1 MMMVYR
7 FAPSPTGY
15 LHVGG
20 ARTAIFN
27 FLLARQANGRF
38 LLRIEDTDRKRSTT
52 GFVAQIQNSLE
63 WLRISWDEPP
73 LFQST
78 RIKRHLEIVRQLLV
92 SGKAYACFCSQE
104 ELDRKRQRAIAQK
117 APLRYDG
124 TCRNLSDAERQQQA
138 AAGIAA
144 VIRLKTAG
152 HDVVFDDVI
161 RGSMRTSGDEIDDF
175 VILRSDGTP
184 VYQIA
189 VVVDDHDMGV
199 SHVIRGEDH
208 LSNTPK
214 QILIYQSL
222 NWPVP
227 VFGHLPLI
235 LGSDRNRLSKRHGAT
250 SVEEFREQGI
260 LAEALFNYLCLLG
273 WSPGNDLEILSLQ
286 ELIENFDINR
296 INKAGA
302 VFDYQKLL
310 WMNSKY
316 LSAMKPEQ
324 LLKILE
330 QQIPDNYRAKL
341 LSDNENA
348 LRLMGML
355 RERCRVASDLV
366 EGAQF
371 YFEHP
376 ANYEEEGVT
385 KHFGEVARNY
395 LEKIRSEISQI
406 EYFNAAALETKIRAI
421 ADKEGIGAG
430 KLIHPLRLALTGK
443 TSSPGIFDVL
453 EVLGRKTVLERIDR
467 ALDYI
472 DRLK

>member
-1 MMMVYR
+1 MTVYR
-7 FAPSPTGY
+7 FAPSPTGL

-27 FLLARQANGRF
+27 FLLARQSNGKF
-38 LLRIEDTDRKRSTT
+38 LLRIEDTDRKRSTP
-52 GFVAQIQNSLE
+52 GYVRQIQNSLE
-63 WLRISWDEPP
+63 WLRISWDELP

-78 RIKRHLEIVRQLLV
+78 RIARHREIVKQLLE
-92 SGKAYACFCSQE
+92 SGKAYSCFCSQE
-104 ELDRKRQRAIAQK
+104 ELESKRQTAITQK
-117 APLRYDG
+117 EPLRYDG
-124 TCRNLSDAERQQQA
+124 TCRNLSVEERQQRA
-138 AAGIAA
+138 AAGIVP

-152 HDVVFDDVI
+152 HDVVFEDVI
-161 RGSMRTSGDEIDDF
+161 RGSVRTSGDEIDDF

-214 QILIYQSL
+214 QILIYQGL

-227 VFGHLPLI
+227 AFGHLPLI

-260 LAEALFNYLCLLG
+260 LPEALFNYLCLLG
-273 WSPGNDLEILSLQ
+273 WSPGNDLEIMSMQ
-286 ELIENFDINR
+286 ELIDRFDISR

-324 LLKILE
+324 LLQILE
-330 QQIPDNYRAKL
+330 QQVPDSYREKI
-341 LSDNENA
+341 LSDNDNA
-348 LRLMGML
+348 LRLMSML
-355 RERCRVASDLV
+355 RERCKLTPDLA
-366 EGAQF
+366 EGARF

-376 ANYEEEGVT
+376 ASYEEAGIA
-385 KHFGEVARNY
+385 KHFGDGARSY
-395 LEKIRSEISQI
+395 LEKIRTEISNT
-406 EYFNAAALETKIRAI
+406 EFFDAATLERKIRAI
-421 ADKEGIGAG
+421 AEKERIGAG

-443 TSSPGIFDVL
+443 TSSPGIFEVL

-472 DRLK
+472 DRLQ